1 MNDCLKKVNKN
12 TGGFTLVEVTV
23 ALAVFAILVTVAS
36 GIIISGGNIFARN
49 TNRVKASETANNVYS
64 ILNDRLSFATKID
77 LTKDDFSTDSG
88 GYSECIKITKKG
100 TDVDLSDERVLIM
113 RENGSQFDGVCD
125 TGAYDVTVTFDKIK
139 KTKDENVKN
148 KMTLLCLTIN
158 VYSNGETL
166 YSKEVSIE
174 LLNHECEITGLDE
187 KPSNEDKDLF
197 INYTLAQ

>member
-36 GIIISGGNIFARN
+36 GIIISGGNIFGRN

-77 LTKDDFSTDSG
+77 LTKDAFSPDSG

-148 KMTLLCLTIN
+148 KMTLLCMTIN
-158 VYSNGETL
+158 VYSDGETL